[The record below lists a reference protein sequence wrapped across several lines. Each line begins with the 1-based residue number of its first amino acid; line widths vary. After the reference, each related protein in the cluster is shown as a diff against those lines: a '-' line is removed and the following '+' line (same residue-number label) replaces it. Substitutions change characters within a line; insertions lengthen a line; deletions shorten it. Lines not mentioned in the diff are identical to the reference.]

1 MASKRRT
8 IDPEVLQHPAFR
20 RAGFVERELWIGLIL
35 LADDEGRLRADPLTL
50 AETIFSPLCH
60 QVTEAAVDA
69 ALHYWADA
77 GWLMLYGDNNAFL
90 TGWYEHQY
98 IQDRGRDSSGI
109 AAPPCTLNSW
119 AVADRIFEW
128 YAASGS
134 KAKTYYRR
142 ALRAFAALSD
152 DEQNEI
158 VRTVGTVPGDLEPVR
173 NQFGTSSEPVP
184 LQTER
189 NGTERNTRTNPAPP
203 VGDARQAPA
212 GDESARPKQEP
223 KPLTAQEQAI
233 QDAFTAFPLPGLA
246 TGKGYSGLTKLVAEH
261 GIPSV
266 AEWTA
271 WLHTHPQQVP
281 DGASEWSYFCQQFR
295 AALRRPWVWRGNGA
309 AADATRASPPHV
321 ETDAEREERVRII
334 HIAAA
339 MERGEDPF
347 ASQ

>member
-35 LADDEGRLRADPLTL
+35 LADDEGRVRADPLSL

-60 QVTEAAVDA
+60 QVTEAVVDA
-69 ALHYWADA
+69 ALDYWEKA
-77 GWLMLYGDNNAFL
+77 GWLLRYDGNTFL
-90 TGWYEHQY
+90 TGWFEHQY
-98 IQDRGRDSSGI
+98 IEPRTRDESSI
-109 AAPPCTLNSW
+109 AAPPCAINSW
-119 AVADRIFEW
+119 AAADLVFEW
-128 YAASGS
+128 YRAFGG

-142 ALRAFAALSD
+142 ALRAFVALPES
-152 DEQNEI
+152 EQNEI
-158 VRTVGTVPGDLEPVR
+158 LRVPNAFRTR
-173 NQFGTSSEPVP
+173 SEPVP
-184 LQTER
+184 NAAER

-309 AADATRASPPHV
+309 AADATRASPPPQQ
-321 ETDAEREERVRII
+321 ETEAERELRIRTI
-334 HIAAA
+334 HMAAA